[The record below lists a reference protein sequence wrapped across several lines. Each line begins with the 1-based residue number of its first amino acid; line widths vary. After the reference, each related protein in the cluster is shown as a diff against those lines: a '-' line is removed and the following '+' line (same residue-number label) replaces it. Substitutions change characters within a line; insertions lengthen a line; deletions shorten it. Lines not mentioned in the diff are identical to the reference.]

1 MSNHP
6 VPMLGFDVFGGL
18 TRLMDV
24 ECRSLH

>member
-1 MSNHP
+1 MSDQP